1 MRLKILP
8 LTHLFLPLL
17 PNKTKGGKL
26 VFGLCHNCADN
37 IQTEPCQHSH
47 EERFIVV
54 TYTTEE
60 DKAFCPLAIQMYH
73 LWHYTESVQY
83 DPSKNEHGAFSEFIN
98 TFNRMKMAASGFP
111 DHVKTD
117 LQK

>member
-1 MRLKILP
+1 MRLNILP
-8 LTHLFLPLL
+8 LTDLFLPLL

-47 EERFIVV
+47 EERFIVG

-60 DKAFCPLAIQMYH
+60 DKACLSLGYKVIQMCGI
-73 LWHYTESVQY
+73 TQS
-83 DPSKNEHGAFSEFIN
+83 AI
-98 TFNRMKMAASGFP
+98 
-111 DHVKTD
+111 
-117 LQK
+117 